1 MFPWKCK
8 DLSSVTRMCIKHG
21 AAVGLEYGREA
32 AEQVAPWVCRPESLW
47 YLAGSRLVRGL
58 VPQKKVDDT

>member
-1 MFPWKCK
+1 MFLWKCE
-8 DLSSVTRMCIKHG
+8 DLSSVTRMCIRHKLLW
-21 AAVGLEYGREA
+21 AWNMAGRRQK
-32 AEQVAPWVCRPESLW
+32 QVAPWVCWPESLW